1 MARGSNKLTGGMVI
15 SRTLKKYGVNTAFS
29 LAGAAH
35 THLLDALDKDDFAII
50 SNRHETATVGA
61 ADGYARITGKLGV
74 ALIIAD
80 QGVPNAVSGILTA
93 YEACSPV
100 LVIVARPHTAGI
112 EPQAQVDHD
121 AMALTRT
128 ISKWS
133 RTVHSVDRLREYV
146 EVAARTA
153 LSGRPGPVVLQV
165 PQEFFSAAVE
175 RADELDAPI
184 TEIHRPAPP
193 LAAIEKAAEML
204 DKAKRPAVI
213 VGGGA
218 MWSGAGP
225 ALRKLSADFGIPVFG
240 NSLGR
245 GLVPEDD
252 ELGWGWPL
260 AQVAAKHADVVLWVG
275 ARMTQRLGYGMAPR
289 FAGNAKFIQIDV
301 LGEEIGRNRA
311 VDVAVVGDAMLSVV
325 ALNAA
330 LRKRKAKAKTSVKWI
345 MDALKP
351 RLEFIDSLG
360 RNDTGPIHPY
370 RFARE
375 LMKRMPKD
383 AVYVGDGA
391 DVQNWMHAIIRIRS
405 ERGFMDHYP
414 LGSMGI
420 GTPLALGAAAGA
432 RELAK
437 EKGGKPRPIIHV
449 TGDGAFGFYP
459 SEYNGAI
466 LAGLKINTFISND
479 GAWGTE
485 KHGQTLALQ
494 RHVNVT
500 FGDVQYDLMAK
511 AFGCL
516 GQRVTQPSEVG
527 AAIDRSLASKVT
539 TVTDI
544 VTDPDAG
551 HVRKTDPRV
560 QMIAFSDLVTSRKSH
575 YTPDVA

>member
-15 SRTLKKYGVNTAFS
+15 SRMLQKYGTNTVFS

-35 THLLDALDKDDFAII
+35 THLLDALDNDEFSII

-74 ALIIAD
+74 ALIISD
-80 QGVPNAVSGILTA
+80 QGVPNAVTGILTA

-100 LVIVARPHTAGI
+100 LIIVARPHTAGI

-128 ISKWS
+128 ISKMS

-175 RADELDAPI
+175 RADELDAPL
-184 TEIHRPAPP
+184 TEIHKPAPP

-204 DKAKRPAVI
+204 DKAKRPLII

-218 MWSGAGP
+218 QWAGAGP
-225 ALRKLSADFGIPVFG
+225 ALRKLSADFGIPAFG
-240 NSLGR
+240 NAMGR
-245 GLVPEDD
+245 GLVPEDN
-252 ELGWGWPL
+252 ELGWAWGL

-275 ARMTQRLGYGMAPR
+275 ARMTQRMGYGMAPR
-289 FAGNAKFIQIDV
+289 FAPNAKFIQIDIAA
-301 LGEEIGRNRA
+301 EEIGRNRPI
-311 VDVAVVGDAMLSVV
+311 DLPVVGDAGLACIM
-325 ALNAA
+325 LNAA
-330 LRKRKAKAKTSVKWI
+330 MRKRKAKAKSSVKWI
-345 MDALKP
+345 KDALKP
-351 RLEFIDSLG
+351 RLDFMDTLG

-370 RFARE
+370 RLGRE

-391 DVQNWMHAIIRIRS
+391 DIQNWMTAVMQVKGERS
-405 ERGFMDHYP
+405 YMDHYP

-432 RELAK
+432 KEMAK
-437 EKGGKPRPIIHV
+437 EKGGKPRTIIHV
-449 TGDGAFGFYP
+449 TGDGAFGFFP
-459 SEYNGAI
+459 AEYNGAI
-466 LAGLKINTFISND
+466 LGGLKINTFISND

-485 KHGQTLALQ
+485 KHGQTLALK
-494 RHVNVT
+494 RHVNVE
-500 FGDVQYDLMAK
+500 FGEVHYDLIGK
-511 AFGCL
+511 AFGCEA
-516 GQRVTQPSEVG
+516 QRITKPSEVG
-527 AAIDRSLASKVT
+527 AAIDKSLAAKVT
-539 TVTDI
+539 SITDVVTDSE
-544 VTDPDAG
+544 AG

-560 QMIAFSDLVTSRKSH
+560 QTIAFLDLVTSRKSH
-575 YTPDVA
+575 FTPDVA

>member
-1 MARGSNKLTGGMVI
+1 MARGSNKLTGGMVV
-15 SRTLKKYGVNTAFS
+15 SRTLKKYGISTVFS
-29 LAGAAH
+29 LAGASH
-35 THLLDALDKDDFAII
+35 THLLDALDKDEFAIV

-61 ADGYARITGKLGV
+61 ADGYARVTGKLGV
-74 ALIIAD
+74 ALIISD

-100 LVIVARPHTAGI
+100 LVIVAHPHTAGI
-112 EPQAQVDHD
+112 EPQALVDHD
-121 AMALTRT
+121 QMALTRS
-128 ISKWS
+128 IAKWS

-165 PQEFFSAAVE
+165 PQQFFSEAVDRGE
-175 RADELDAPI
+175 ELDAPL
-184 TEIHRPAPP
+184 TDIHKPAPP
-193 LAAIEKAAEML
+193 LASIEKAAEML
-204 DKAKRPAVI
+204 DKAKRPLII

-218 MWSGAGP
+218 QLSGAGP
-225 ALRKLSADFGIPVFG
+225 ALRKLSADFGIPAFG
-240 NSLGR
+240 NAMGR
-245 GLVPEDD
+245 GLVSEDD
-252 ELGWGWPL
+252 ELGWAWGL

-275 ARMTQRLGYGMAPR
+275 SRMTQRMGYGMAPR
-289 FAGNAKFIQIDV
+289 FAPKAKFIQIDIM
-301 LGEEIGRNRA
+301 GEEIGRNRPI
-311 VDVAVVGDAMLSVV
+311 DLPIVGDAMLSVV

-330 LRKRKAKAKTSVKWI
+330 MRKRKAKAKTSVKWI
-345 MDALKP
+345 KDAVKP

-360 RNDTGPIHPY
+360 RNETGPIHPY
-370 RFARE
+370 QFARE

-391 DVQNWMHAIIRIRS
+391 DIQNWMHAVVKIKGDRS
-405 ERGFMDHYP
+405 YIDHYP

-432 RELAK
+432 KELAK

-459 SEYNGAI
+459 AEYNGAV

-485 KHGQTLALQ
+485 KHGQTLALN
-494 RHVNVT
+494 RHVNVE
-500 FGDVQYDLMAK
+500 FGDVHYDLIGK
-511 AFGCL
+511 AFGCEA
-516 GQRVTQPSEVG
+516 QRITKPSEVG
-527 AAIDRSLASKVT
+527 AAIDKSLASKVT
-539 TVTDI
+539 CVTDI
-544 VTDPDAG
+544 VTDPEAG

-560 QMIAFSDLVTSRKSH
+560 QTIAFLDLVTSRKSH
-575 YTPDVA
+575 FTPDVA

>member
-15 SRTLKKYGVNTAFS
+15 SRTLQKYGVNTAFS

-61 ADGYARITGKLGV
+61 ADGYARVTGKLGV
-74 ALIIAD
+74 ALIISD

-100 LVIVARPHTAGI
+100 LIIVARPHTAGI

-153 LSGRPGPVVLQV
+153 LSGRPGPAVLQV

-175 RADELDAPI
+175 RADELDAPL
-184 TEIHRPAPP
+184 TEIHKPAPP

-204 DKAKRPAVI
+204 DKAKRPLMI

-218 MWSGAGP
+218 QWAGAGP
-225 ALRKLSADFGIPVFG
+225 ALRKLSADFGIPAFG
-240 NSLGR
+240 NAMGR
-245 GLVPEDD
+245 GLVPEDN
-252 ELGWGWPL
+252 ELGWAWGL

-275 ARMTQRLGYGMAPR
+275 SRMTQRMGYGMAPR
-289 FAGNAKFIQIDV
+289 FAPNAKFIQIDIM
-301 LGEEIGRNRA
+301 GEEIGRNRPI
-311 VDVAVVGDAMLSVV
+311 DLPIVGDAGLACI

-330 LRKRKAKAKTSVKWI
+330 MRKRKAKTKSSVKWI
-345 MDALKP
+345 KDALKP
-351 RLEFIDSLG
+351 RLDFMDSLG
-360 RNDTGPIHPY
+360 RNETGPIHPY
-370 RFARE
+370 RLGRE

-391 DVQNWMHAIIRIRS
+391 DIQNWMTAVMQVKGERS
-405 ERGFMDHYP
+405 YIDHYP

-432 RELAK
+432 KEMAK
-437 EKGGKPRPIIHV
+437 EKGGKPRQIIHV

-466 LAGLKINTFISND
+466 LGGLKINTFISND

-494 RHVNVT
+494 RHVNVE
-500 FGDVQYDLMAK
+500 FGEVHYDMIAK
-511 AFGCL
+511 AFGCAA
-516 GQRVTQPSEVG
+516 QRITKPSEVG
-527 AAIDRSLASKVT
+527 AAIDKSLASKIT
-539 TVTDI
+539 SVTDV
-544 VTDPDAG
+544 VTDPEAG
-551 HVRKTDPRV
+551 HVRKTDPRA
-560 QMIAFSDLVTSRKSH
+560 QTIAFLDLVTSRKSH
-575 YTPDVA
+575 FTPDVA